1 MKVFFKWVDITC
13 FTHTHIVPNIAYN
26 HFMLLELVFKI
37 DKEGDAFVQSFIL
50 IPITII
56 VLFIFATDRKDF
68 LKFTLPY
75 LFLKV

>member
-1 MKVFFKWVDITC
+1 
-13 FTHTHIVPNIAYN
+13 
-26 HFMLLELVFKI
+26 MLLELVFKI

-50 IPITII
+50 IWITII

-68 LKFTLPY
+68 LKFALPY